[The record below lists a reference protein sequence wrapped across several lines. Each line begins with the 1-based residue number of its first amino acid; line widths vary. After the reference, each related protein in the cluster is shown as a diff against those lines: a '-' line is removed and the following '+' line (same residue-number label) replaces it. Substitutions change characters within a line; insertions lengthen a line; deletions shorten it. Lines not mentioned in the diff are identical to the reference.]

1 LADDGKVIK
10 WGQNKLQN
18 YDILEAVLQRQ
29 GKDGKE
35 NEDTGF
41 VMESMNIGNKSP
53 DCQMTAVLLLGRSD
67 WKIKSTAVC
76 EWRWRKILNQ
86 SEFLSLCTDEAL

>member
-18 YDILEAVLQRQ
+18 YDILEAVFQRQ

-35 NEDTGF
+35 NEAGVF
-41 VMESMNIGNKSP
+41 AMERMNTGNKSP
-53 DCQMTAVLLLGRSD
+53 DCVMLSRC
-67 WKIKSTAVC
+67 KSSHADQ
-76 EWRWRKILNQ
+76 ENPL
-86 SEFLSLCTDEAL
+86 F